1 MGARLICK
9 GRVTVAV
16 VNVYFY
22 VLRYKK
28 VTIYNAREE
37 NCQLQNYLRKCR
49 VATPTIH
56 LVVR

>member
-9 GRVTVAV
+9 GRVTVAA
-16 VNVYFY
+16 VNVYFH

-37 NCQLQNYLRKCR
+37 NCRLQIIC
-49 VATPTIH
+49 ASAE
-56 LVVR
+56 